1 MENKTVNNQI
11 AENIIAVFFQV
22 ESEAYQAFSEIKR
35 DPYNQSCVVS
45 QVALIKKENGRI
57 IPCEGFDTGLKTG
70 DDTWFGGLIGGLIG
84 LLGGPLG
91 VLLGGSVGLLVGSAV
106 DAKDSFQSASL
117 LQQVSTKMG
126 DGQVALLAL
135 AQESNT
141 MLFNAKLAN
150 FDVNIVR
157 YDASEVQEEVE
168 EAKQLQKEMEEQTRQ
183 AMRIQ
188 RSEERKAK
196 VEKHRQKIKE
206 NFEEFKQ
213 KHNLN

>member
-1 MENKTVNNQI
+1 MVNK
-11 AENIIAVFFQV
+11 
-22 ESEAYQAFSEIKR
+22 
-35 DPYNQSCVVS
+35 
-45 QVALIKKENGRI
+45 KKEGLSRLFEIAGQKKSLLLLAGLLSAGSAVCMLIPYWAIYRI
-57 IPCEGFDTGLKTG
+57 LYELLNHSRELSSIDETNMIRWG
-70 DDTWFGGLIGGLIG
+70 WIAFGGLIGGLIG

-135 AQESNT
+135 AQESDT

>member
-1 MENKTVNNQI
+1 MENRTMNNQTT
-11 AENIIAVFFQV
+11 ENIIAVFFQV

-45 QVALIKKENGRI
+45 QLALIKKENGRI
-57 IPCEGFDTGLKTG
+57 IPCEGFDTGLQTG
-70 DDTWFGGLIGGLIG
+70 DDTWVGGLVGGLIG
-84 LLGGPLG
+84 LLGGPIG
-91 VLLGGSVGLLVGSAV
+91 FLLGGSVGLLVGSAV
-106 DAKDSFQSASL
+106 DAKDSFQNASL
-117 LQQVSTKMG
+117 LQQVAAKMT

-135 AQESNT
+135 AQESAPL
-141 MLFNAKLAN
+141 LFDAKLAN
-150 FDVNIVR
+150 FDVHIVR

-168 EAKQLQKEMEEQTRQ
+168 EAQQLQKEMEEQAHQ
-183 AMRIQ
+183 AMRMQ

-196 VEKHRQKIKE
+196 VEKHRQKIQQ